1 MPVKKEASGRR
12 SVQVEVELPGTP
24 EQIWQAVATGAGI
37 SSWFCPTQVEERV
50 GGKMVFEIMPGMES
64 TAILSAWDP
73 PRRLAAEDPGWMP
86 GMPPVATEWT
96 VEARAGGKCLVRV
109 VHSLFASTDD
119 WDSQLEGTE
128 SGWPGCFR
136 ILRLSL
142 TDFRG
147 QRCSLMRA
155 VGMAGGAEAEAWKK
169 VAEALGAKGFTA
181 GQRWAAGAGAPP
193 LAGVIEQFTESK
205 DHHDL
210 LVRLEQP
217 APGVAWVN
225 LFDCGGSVMASL
237 AFYLYGDA
245 AAEAARRDEP
255 LWRAWMSQQ
264 FPPAEAEAGAAGG
277 SA

>member
-1 MPVKKEASGRR
+1 MAVKKEANGRR
-12 SVQVEVELPGTP
+12 WVAVEVELPGTP
-24 EQIWQAVATGAGI
+24 EQVWQAIATGAGI

-64 TAILSAWDP
+64 TATITAWEA
-73 PRRLAAEDPGWMP
+73 PRRLAAEDPGWTP

-96 VEARAGGKCLVRV
+96 VEARAGGTCLVRV

-136 ILRLSL
+136 ILRMYL
-142 TDFRG
+142 TTFRG
-147 QRCSLMRA
+147 QRCSMMRA
-155 VGMAGGAEAEAWKK
+155 VGMAGGAEADAWKK
-169 VAEALGAKGFTA
+169 VSAALGVTGLVA
-181 GQRWAAGAGAPP
+181 GQHWAAGAGVPP
-193 LAGVIEQFTESK
+193 VAGVIEQFSETK

-217 APGVAWVN
+217 SPGFVWVN
-225 LFDCGGSVMASL
+225 SFDCGGSVMASL
-237 AFYLYGDA
+237 AFYLYADA
-245 AAEAARRDEP
+245 AAEVAKRDEP
-255 LWRAWMSQQ
+255 QWRAWMSEQ
-264 FPPAEAEAGAAGG
+264 FPQAEAARS